1 MEGCS
6 KTSASAVPVLPDDPL
21 VEILSR
27 VPAKSVCRF
36 KCVSKAWH
44 NLIADPDNRKKLP
57 QAMQGMVVQ
66 TSEVSEVD
74 NIKLAHT
81 SISFIDLTVRSVPLD
96 IYPSFSFLTEMTGI
110 EAFILDSCNRLI
122 LFRNRQE
129 PFDPLYYTM
138 CKQWSAMAACGSSE
152 PVSHTY
158 LAFALAISSHFH
170 LVQF

>member
-1 MEGCS
+1 MG
-6 KTSASAVPVLPDDPL
+6 ALAGLPDDPL

-27 VPAKSVCRF
+27 VPDKSVCRF

-81 SISFIDLTVRSVPLD
+81 SISFIDLIVRSVPLD
-96 IYPSFSFLTEMTGI
+96 MDTSFSFLTEMTGI
-110 EAFILDSCNRLI
+110 SFSGTTVRSRLI
-122 LFRNRQE
+122 PFTIPCATRPQSSGQPWPLAVLVNR
-129 PFDPLYYTM
+129 
-138 CKQWSAMAACGSSE
+138 
-152 PVSHTY
+152 
-158 LAFALAISSHFH
+158 
-170 LVQF
+170 